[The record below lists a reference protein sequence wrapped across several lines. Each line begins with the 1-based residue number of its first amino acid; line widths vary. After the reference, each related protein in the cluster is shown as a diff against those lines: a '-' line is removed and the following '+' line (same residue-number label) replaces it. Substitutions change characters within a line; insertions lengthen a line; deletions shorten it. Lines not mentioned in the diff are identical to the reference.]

1 MYTHWKTT
9 VLPLQRTGETRDG
22 FEMDLIVLVDHLM
35 RMEDILIRRM
45 NVGALLTVLKEICR
59 TEDFFVG
66 GGRKGCLKCF
76 FFIHKTFPPPVA
88 SLKYLCSA
96 TEQSPTHS

>member
-66 GGRKGCLKCF
+66 GGGVKAVLSAFSLFTR
-76 FFIHKTFPPPVA
+76 HFPH
-88 SLKYLCSA
+88 L
-96 TEQSPTHS
+96 